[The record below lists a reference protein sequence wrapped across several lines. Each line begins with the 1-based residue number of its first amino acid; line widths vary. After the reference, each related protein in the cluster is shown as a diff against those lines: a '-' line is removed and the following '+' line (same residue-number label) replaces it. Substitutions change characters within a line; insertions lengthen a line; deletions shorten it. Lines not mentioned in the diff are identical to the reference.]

1 MLRIS
6 FTESTAKIRIIGLE
20 NFKFIKLDFDIKP
33 VTMIVQMRPTEKNL
47 LPEFTLLP
55 SILEFEILLAEIA
68 YLFLKPVLLV
78 LLI

>member
-1 MLRIS
+1 VLRIS